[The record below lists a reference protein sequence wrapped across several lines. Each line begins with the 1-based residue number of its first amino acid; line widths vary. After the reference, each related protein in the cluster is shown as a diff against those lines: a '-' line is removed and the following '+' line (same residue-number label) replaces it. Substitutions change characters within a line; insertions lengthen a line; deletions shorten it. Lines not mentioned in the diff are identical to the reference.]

1 MNNDYAYLLSQ
12 YRQLWNN
19 RRLEGTGSAEDIL
32 KEAIRRELKDENAHP
47 RARKR
52 VAEKFY
58 LAVKRLTDSDM
69 PNEDKLFLIDM
80 HCQVYEQIRS

>member
-1 MNNDYAYLLSQ
+1 MNKDFAYMLAQ

-19 RRLEGTGSAEDIL
+19 RRLEDAGFPEETL

-52 VAEKFY
+52 EAEKFF
-58 LAVKRLTDSDM
+58 LAVKRITESGI
-69 PNEDKLFLIDM
+69 PTEDKLFLIEM
-80 HCQVYEQIRS
+80 HCHIYEQLKL

>member
-1 MNNDYAYLLSQ
+1 MNTDYGYLLDQ

-19 RRLEGTGSAEDIL
+19 RRLEGADSPEDIL

-52 VAEKFY
+52 EAEKFY
-58 LAVKRLTDSDM
+58 LAVKRITESDI
-69 PNEDKLFLIDM
+69 PQEDKLFLIEM
-80 HCQVYEQIRS
+80 HCQLYEQIRS

>member
-1 MNNDYAYLLSQ
+1 MNNDYAYLLGR

-19 RRLEGTGSAEDIL
+19 RRLEGAGSAEDIL

-52 VAEKFY
+52 ESEKFY
-58 LAVKRLTDSDM
+58 LAVRRITESDM
-69 PNEDKLFLIDM
+69 AQEDKLFLIDL
-80 HCQVYEQIRS
+80 HCELYEQIRS